1 MSIKNQK
8 GYLQCQ
14 FQSFYLETVGA
25 LFVSELINAVN
36 KVHMVKWGRKQ
47 TRLKSW
53 TGLEN
58 RISQIK
64 DLTT

>member
-14 FQSFYLETVGA
+14 FQSFYLKTVGA

-36 KVHMVKWGRKQ
+36 KVHMVK
-47 TRLKSW
+47 
-53 TGLEN
+53 
-58 RISQIK
+58 
-64 DLTT
+64 